1 FFMEPLKKKTFI
13 SHSTYMTLFGHI
25 ESLYNVNGELLN
37 ELKLNPEHVAASF
50 LKLAP
55 FFKLYSVYAYDYKEA
70 MAVLQDLQKTN
81 PVLNSFIANQESRPE
96 VATKL
101 MSLLI
106 APIQRIPRYRL
117 LLKEVVSH
125 TPHTHPDYGVLLAS
139 LHEVEKAANHINGL
153 VQEQEN
159 MQRMVKLQACLSR
172 GRPRIVTPGRR
183 LLKEGTLLK
192 AIFKEFINNSLKA
205 VSYQLLSA
213 NPSPVLGITTLRDA
227 DYNTCEEVLGLSV
240 IGSTRRIEI
249 ITFRE
254 PTRSGFII
262 DPTVRFET
270 NEEQPAEVE
279 KEKKNIYNPTI
290 PYHLQNYQLK
300 KLEVIGLL
308 VGARG
313 RKSHSRYFILFN
325 DMVLYCKMRQI
336 PPTEPNSLKCCCIL
350 PLKKCSIEE
359 ILSKGMFKLT
369 CQNETLI
376 LCAANTEEGEGWI
389 SALRTAVKQYQDCR
403 QTLRKDSSSRRP
415 IRRPY
420 ACDMSQ
426 EDLLFPVKRIKTSSK
441 QDVSLKD
448 SLYPLRASMKR
459 KECTQSGGENM
470 KKRPRSAAGLPESS
484 DVVSSSA
491 DVDHSQSVT
500 QSWCAQGTQVLRS
513 LASSFTRAI
522 RRHLLRT

>member
-1 FFMEPLKKKTFI
+1 MAVVYNTPQRQLTLSAELRNVINEHHIFTTRTRMKVLTALDDINKNSIEEKEKSLRYQTIQEILTSEVSYLHQLEVIMKFFMEPLKKKTFI

-192 AIFKEFINNSLKA
+192 
-205 VSYQLLSA
+205 VSPQ
-213 NPSPVLGITTLRDA
+213 
-227 DYNTCEEVLGLSV
+227 
-240 IGSTRRIEI
+240 
-249 ITFRE
+249 
-254 PTRSGFII
+254 
-262 DPTVRFET
+262 
-270 NEEQPAEVE
+270 
-279 KEKKNIYNPTI
+279 
-290 PYHLQNYQLK
+290 
-300 KLEVIGLL
+300 
-308 VGARG
+308 G